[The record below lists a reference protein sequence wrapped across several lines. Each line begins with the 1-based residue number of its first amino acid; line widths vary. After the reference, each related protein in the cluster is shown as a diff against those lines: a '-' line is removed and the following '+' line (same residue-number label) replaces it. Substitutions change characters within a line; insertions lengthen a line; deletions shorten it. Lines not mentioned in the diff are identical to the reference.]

1 MHTPKQRSRA
11 GSRPDDGEPG
21 RANDHAQLRKVA
33 MSSLLGTVLEYYDF
47 LLYSTMAAL
56 VLGRLFFPSSNPAAS
71 TIAAFGTLAAGYAA
85 RPLGGVLFGHFGD
98 RLGRKSMLIITML
111 MMGGASF
118 VIGLLPDYGSI
129 GVLAPVLLVALRLVQ
144 GIAIGGEW
152 GGAALMV
159 IEHADDDRR
168 GRWAGIMQLG
178 SPIGF
183 LLSTVVVMVVSML
196 PDESLYTWGWRLPFL
211 LSGVL
216 VAVGLYVRLGV
227 VESPVF
233 REAMDKAEAAP
244 KTTTPLMQLL
254 RHPRPLIL
262 AAAAGIG
269 PFALTALATSHI
281 IAYATGIGYQASEV
295 TRALVAISALSLITI
310 PVFSALSD
318 RVGRRGVSLVGA
330 VGAVVFAVPLYAL
343 VNTGSAIWLTVGLL
357 IAQVV
362 QNLMYAPLA
371 PLLAE
376 MFGTNMRYTGVSL
389 GYQMSSLI
397 GAGFVPL
404 IASSLLASTGGSSLP
419 LSAIIVLTALIT
431 ATAIWRTAET
441 GGRDLTADFG
451 RARGPRPSHDEPP
464 EPSPRVSIS

>member
-1 MHTPKQRSRA
+1 MYTEKQPPRAESPSAAGTPGAAS
-11 GSRPDDGEPG
+11 DTT
-21 RANDHAQLRKVA
+21 QLRRVA
-33 MSSLLGTVLEYYDF
+33 LSSLLGTVLEYYDF

-56 VLGRLFFPSSNPAAS
+56 VFGRLFFPSSNSAAS

-85 RPLGGVLFGHFGD
+85 RPVGGVLFGHFGD
-98 RLGRKSMLIITML
+98 RLGRKSMLIVTML

-129 GVLAPVLLVALRLVQ
+129 GVLAPILLVALRLVQ

-159 IEHADDDRR
+159 IEHADTERR
-168 GRWAGIMQLG
+168 GKWAGIMQLG

-183 LLSTVVVMVVSML
+183 LLSTVVVMAVSML
-196 PDESLYTWGWRLPFL
+196 PDESLYSWGWRLPFL

-233 REAMDKAEAAP
+233 RDAMAQAEAEP
-244 KTTTPLMQLL
+244 KPTTPLVRLL
-254 RHPRPLIL
+254 RNPRPLVL
-262 AAAAGIG
+262 ACAAGIG

-281 IAYATGIGYQASEV
+281 IAYATDIGYDKSEV
-295 TRALVAISALSLITI
+295 MRALVAMSVLSLIGI
-310 PVFSALSD
+310 PLFSALSD
-318 RVGRRGVSLVGA
+318 RLGRRAVTMAGAIGA
-330 VGAVVFAVPLYAL
+330 VLFALPLYAM
-343 VNTGSAIWLTVGLL
+343 VNTGSALWLTVGLL

-376 MFGTNMRYTGVSL
+376 MFGTEMRYTGVSL
-389 GYQMSSLI
+389 GYQMASLI
-397 GAGFVPL
+397 GAGFAPL
-404 IASSLLASTGGSSLP
+404 IASGLLAAVGGSSLP
-419 LSAIIVLTALIT
+419 LSAIIVVTALTT
-431 ATAIWRTAET
+431 ATAIRCIAET
-441 GGRDLTADFG
+441 RGRDLTADFG
-451 RARGPRPSHDEPP
+451 SG
-464 EPSPRVSIS
+464 

>member
-1 MHTPKQRSRA
+1 MYTEKQPPRAESASAAGTPGAAS
-11 GSRPDDGEPG
+11 D
-21 RANDHAQLRKVA
+21 NTQLRKVA
-33 MSSLLGTVLEYYDF
+33 LSSLLGTVLEYYDF

-56 VLGRLFFPSSNPAAS
+56 VFGRLFFPSSNSAAS

-85 RPLGGVLFGHFGD
+85 RPIGGILFGHFGD
-98 RLGRKSMLIITML
+98 RLGRKSMLIVTML

-118 VIGLLPDYGSI
+118 VIGLLPDYGTI
-129 GVLAPVLLVALRLVQ
+129 GVLAPILLVALRLIQ

-159 IEHADDDRR
+159 IEHADNERR

-196 PDESLYTWGWRLPFL
+196 PDESLYSWGWRLPFL

-233 REAMDKAEAAP
+233 RDALEQAESEPKA
-244 KTTTPLMQLL
+244 TTPLLQLL
-254 RHPRPLIL
+254 RTPRPLVL
-262 AAAAGIG
+262 ACAAGIG
-269 PFALTALATSHI
+269 PFALTALTTSHI
-281 IAYATGIGYQASEV
+281 IAYATDIGYDQSEV
-295 TRALVAISALSLITI
+295 MRALVAMSVLSLIGI
-310 PVFSALSD
+310 PLFSALSD
-318 RVGRRGVSLVGA
+318 RLGRRAVTMAGA
-330 VGAVVFAVPLYAL
+330 IGAVVFALPLYTL
-343 VNTGSAIWLTVGLL
+343 VNTGSALWLTVGLL

-376 MFGTNMRYTGVSL
+376 MFGTEMRYTGVSL
-389 GYQMSSLI
+389 GYQMASLI
-397 GAGFVPL
+397 GAGFGPL
-404 IASSLLASTGGSSLP
+404 IASSFLASTGGSSLP
-419 LSAIIVLTALIT
+419 LSAIIVVTALLT
-431 ATAIWRTAET
+431 ATAIWRMAET
-441 GGRDLTADFG
+441 RGRDLTADF
-451 RARGPRPSHDEPP
+451 ARG
-464 EPSPRVSIS
+464 

>member
-1 MHTPKQRSRA
+1 MYTEKQPPRAESPSAAGTPGAAS
-11 GSRPDDGEPG
+11 D
-21 RANDHAQLRKVA
+21 NTQLRKVA
-33 MSSLLGTVLEYYDF
+33 LSSLLGTVLEYYDF

-56 VLGRLFFPSSNPAAS
+56 VFGRLFFPSSNSAAS

-85 RPLGGVLFGHFGD
+85 RPIGGILFGHFGD
-98 RLGRKSMLIITML
+98 RLGRKSMLIVTML

-129 GVLAPVLLVALRLVQ
+129 GVLAPILLVALRLIQ

-159 IEHADDDRR
+159 IEHADNERR

-196 PDESLYTWGWRLPFL
+196 PDESLYSWGWRLPFL

-233 REAMDKAEAAP
+233 RDALEQAESEPKA
-244 KTTTPLMQLL
+244 TTPLLQLL
-254 RHPRPLIL
+254 RTPRPLVL
-262 AAAAGIG
+262 ACAAGIG
-269 PFALTALATSHI
+269 PFALTALTTSHI
-281 IAYATGIGYQASEV
+281 IAYATDIGYDQSEV
-295 TRALVAISALSLITI
+295 MRALVAMSVLSLIGI
-310 PVFSALSD
+310 PLFSALSD
-318 RVGRRGVSLVGA
+318 RLGRRAVTMAGA
-330 VGAVVFAVPLYAL
+330 IGAVVFALPLYAL
-343 VNTGSAIWLTVGLL
+343 VNTGSALWLTVGLL

-376 MFGTNMRYTGVSL
+376 MFGTEMRYTGVSL
-389 GYQMSSLI
+389 GYQMASLI
-397 GAGFVPL
+397 GAGFGPL
-404 IASSLLASTGGSSLP
+404 IASSFLASTGGSSLP
-419 LSAIIVLTALIT
+419 LSAIIVVTALLT
-431 ATAIWRTAET
+431 ATAIWRMAET
-441 GGRDLTADFG
+441 RGRDLTADF
-451 RARGPRPSHDEPP
+451 ARG
-464 EPSPRVSIS
+464 